1 MNGRKLLREYAQSKG
16 KEAVEFVE
24 IQQGFYSPDTLV
36 TKDSNKNQER
46 TSIDYRDMVHWI
58 IAKK

>member
-24 IQQGFYSPDTLV
+24 IQQGFYSQDTLV

-46 TSIDYRDMVHWI
+46 TNIDYRDMVHWI